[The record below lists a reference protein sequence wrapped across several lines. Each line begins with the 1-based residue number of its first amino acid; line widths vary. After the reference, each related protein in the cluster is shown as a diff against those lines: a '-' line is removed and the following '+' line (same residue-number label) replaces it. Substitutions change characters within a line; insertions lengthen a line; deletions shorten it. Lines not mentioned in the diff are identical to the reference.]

1 MTAVEYSKHLG
12 KSGALLSLYR
22 KNRGL
27 PKKTSSVVIY
37 NTYLAEFKRQE
48 EARGKIQ
55 AMYYELKDGKNL
67 RNFGLFLE
75 ANNVM
80 THKSFNVMV
89 GRSFK
94 SIERLI
100 GIEHV
105 EHYEKIIKLYE
116 VWR

>member
-12 KSGALLSLYR
+12 KSGSLLSLYR

-37 NTYLAEFKRQE
+37 NTYLAEFQRQE
-48 EARGKIQ
+48 EARRKIQ
-55 AMYYELKDGKNL
+55 DMYYELKDAKL
-67 RNFGLFLE
+67 LTKFGLFLE

-89 GRSFK
+89 GRSFRN
-94 SIERLI
+94 IERLI
-100 GIEHV
+100 GLEHV
-105 EHYEKIIKLYE
+105 EHYETIIKLYE
-116 VWR
+116 EWR